1 MYMTGTIVIVL
12 LLLAA
17 ICLLRLRVRFELGT
31 DRRLLFVGLGRSGP
45 EFDFVRR
52 VQSFKLFGRTIK
64 SAPMRKPDE
73 KAAPKP
79 EKPAEADDKRT
90 EKKSKRVRPWH
101 EVIGIIPKCTGA
113 LQRYSFGLL
122 KSVVV
127 EELDAQIEAGFEQ
140 PDLTGQLFGYYQ
152 AALAAVP
159 SVVGRVQYQPDWT
172 GASFAGSARLA
183 VALPLYRLLYR
194 TFLLIC
200 QLPLRRL
207 IKLAIGKK
215 RGGQDG

>member
-1 MYMTGTIVIVL
+1 MYVTGTIIIIA

-17 ICLLRLRVRFELGT
+17 ICLLRLRLRFELGS

-45 EFDFVRR
+45 EYDFVRR
-52 VQSFKLFGRTIK
+52 IQSFMLFGQRIK
-64 SAPMRKPDE
+64 STPMKKVE
-73 KAAPKP
+73 KAAEPKP
-79 EKPAEADDKRT
+79 EAQPR
-90 EKKSKRVRPWH
+90 EKARRVRPFGDILKA
-101 EVIGIIPKCTGA
+101 VPDVSRA
-113 LQRYSFGLL
+113 LWRYSIELL
-122 KSVVV
+122 KSIAV
-127 EELDAQIEAGFEQ
+127 EELEADVEAGFYE

-152 AALAAVP
+152 AALAAAP
-159 SVVGRVQYQPDWT
+159 SVVGRVRFTPDWI
-172 GASFAGSARLA
+172 GASFAGQARVA

-194 TFLLIC
+194 TLILIG

>member
-1 MYMTGTIVIVL
+1 MYVTGTIIILAL
-12 LLLAA
+12 LMAA
-17 ICLLRLRVRFELGT
+17 ICLLRVRVRFELGG

-52 VQSFKLFGRTIK
+52 VQSFKLFGRCIR
-64 SAPMRKPDE
+64 SAPMKKVD
-73 KAAPKP
+73 KAAEPKLEVHTEDK
-79 EKPAEADDKRT
+79 EKPPR
-90 EKKSKRVRPWH
+90 KKARRVRP
-101 EVIGIIPKCTGA
+101 IGDILRAVPDVSCA
-113 LQRYSFGLL
+113 LWRYSIGLL
-122 KSVVV
+122 KSVMI
-127 EELDAQIEAGFEQ
+127 EELEADVEAGFEQ

-152 AALAAVP
+152 AALAAAP
-159 SVVGRVQYQPDWT
+159 SVVGRVSYTPDWT
-172 GASFAGSARLA
+172 GASLSGQARVA

-194 TFLLIC
+194 TLVLIG

>member
-1 MYMTGTIVIVL
+1 MYVTGTIIIL
-12 LLLAA
+12 ALLLAA
-17 ICLLRLRVRFELGT
+17 ICLLRLRLRFELGS

-45 EFDFVRR
+45 EYDFVRR
-52 VQSFKLFGRTIK
+52 IQSFMLFGRCIK
-64 SAPMRKPDE
+64 STPMKKVDKPAE
-73 KAAPKP
+73 PKP
-79 EKPAEADDKRT
+79 EAQPR
-90 EKKSKRVRPWH
+90 EKARRVRPFGDILKA
-101 EVIGIIPKCTGA
+101 VPDVSRA
-113 LQRYSFGLL
+113 LWRYSIGLL
-122 KSVVV
+122 KSIAV
-127 EELDAQIEAGFEQ
+127 EELEADVEAGFYE

-159 SVVGRVQYQPDWT
+159 SVVGRVRYTPDWT
-172 GASFAGSARLA
+172 GASFAGQARVA

-194 TFLLIC
+194 TLILIC